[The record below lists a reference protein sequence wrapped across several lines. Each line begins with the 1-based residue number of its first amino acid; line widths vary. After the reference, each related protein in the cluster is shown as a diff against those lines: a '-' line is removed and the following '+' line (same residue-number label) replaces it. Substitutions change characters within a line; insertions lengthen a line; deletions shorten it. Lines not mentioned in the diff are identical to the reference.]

1 MSEKLIQGETNFS
14 SKYLE
19 QAAALYKKEKP
30 AQQDLAY
37 LAHVSAYEQPLEMPE
52 EKTQLGVIT
61 EVAAYDLSELAHGNR
76 QAPLRHDRTYLPG
89 RKDESLP
96 YLYLGAQNDEQKKK
110 IFYVPGFSEGPEG
123 KAPFGI
129 EMAKRGY
136 QVLIPGQNRQAVL
149 EDATNKLNA
158 SYTQALDYLAVIEHE
173 GLMHESLDVVTHS
186 YGTMVFEHMV
196 RVAEERGWTCFDE
209 AKVAMLAPAGTNDKE
224 NMAKLGWR
232 FGRSMLS
239 EVASGKDF
247 PDPDGTMMKASIKN
261 LAANIPRTARE
272 MFHLFRE
279 KVDYEYLAKESKLGR
294 MAIFSFA
301 KDRLYPFRAQKKIL
315 QKIGELGIG
324 VSAPVSYQQDN
335 RRFRLFNRAK
345 KIRGGDG
352 ATHNDDSF
360 NPGRVAGAV
369 DQFLNPTF
377 A

>member
-1 MSEKLIQGETNFS
+1 MSEKLIQGETNLS
-14 SKYLE
+14 AEYLE
-19 QAAALYKKEKP
+19 QASDLYKKIEP
-30 AQQDLAY
+30 AYPGQPADEVEQRVNA
-37 LAHVSAYEQPLEMPE
+37 SAL
-52 EKTQLGVIT
+52 K
-61 EVAAYDLSELAHGNR
+61 EVAAYDLAELALGNR
-76 QAPLRHDRTYLPG
+76 QAPLRHDRSSLPN
-89 RKDESLP
+89 RKGESLP
-96 YLYLGAQNDEQKKK
+96 YIYLGEQNDSQKKK
-110 IFYVPGFSEGPEG
+110 VFYVPGFSEGPEG

-136 QVLIPGQNRQAVL
+136 HVLIPGQNRQAVL

-173 GLMHESLDVVTHS
+173 GLMYKSLDVVTHS

-224 NMAKLGWR
+224 NMVKLGWR
-232 FGRSMLS
+232 FVRSMLS

-294 MAIFSFA
+294 MAVFSFA
-301 KDRLYPFRAQKKIL
+301 KDRLYPFRVQKKML

-324 VSAPVSYQQDN
+324 VATPVSYQEDK
-335 RRFRLFNRAK
+335 RRFKLFNRTK

-360 NPGRVAGAV
+360 NPGRAAGAV